1 MSKLKEIL
9 DGWGNRVKDEF
20 GMLDIETKKLAAQR
34 LAICDSCYVRNG
46 NSCSTKL
53 EGYNAELGK
62 IALKKIED
70 VRFSKSESAPP
81 EQFGDITFVFKSRAH
96 K

>member
-34 LAICDSCYVRNG
+34 LAICDSCYVRSG

-62 IALKKIED
+62 MVPGSGCNIAAKTMSPT
-70 VRFSKSESAPP
+70 SKCP
-81 EQFGDITFVFKSRAH
+81 RALW
-96 K
+96 